1 MALMGYTE
9 QEVKDIIK
17 VCYILGA
24 KTDSYISREQKTSLE
39 IAGDILDG
47 LVEEGRV

>member
-1 MALMGYTE
+1 MSLMGYTE
-9 QEVKDIIK
+9 QEVRELIQ

-39 IAGDILDG
+39 IAGDILSG